1 MRLDVD
7 RLGTVLVVLV
17 TIGVLAAVCVC
28 GSLRLAVDDL
38 HARAAIARADLP
50 QPPRSPV
57 GRQLSAAFA
66 SDLAAENLSGLD
78 TRAQELDHRADRLLE
93 LTAVVALAG
102 MLLALLTG
110 RPAIEIARARDAT
123 TPRATTSSNGTIV
136 ADQA

>member
-38 HARAAIARADLP
+38 HAQAAIARADLP
-50 QPPRSPV
+50 PRPRSPLS
-57 GRQLSAAFA
+57 RQPSAAFA

-93 LTAVVALAG
+93 LTAVVALTG
-102 MLLALLTG
+102 MLLGLLTG
-110 RPAIEIARARDAT
+110 RPANEIARARDAT
-123 TPRATTSSNGTIV
+123 TPRATT
-136 ADQA
+136 